1 MKEVPEGGGRHSKMD
16 LRHIL
21 RVGALFRAEMERFG
35 LDLSNKKKTKSIRLL
50 TAKISPIK
58 VGDLDNRSIW

>member
-1 MKEVPEGGGRHSKMD
+1 MD

-21 RVGALFRAEMERFG
+21 RVEALFRAEMERFG
-35 LDLSNKKKTKSIRLL
+35 LDLSNNNKTKSIRLL

-58 VGDLDNRSIW
+58 VEDLDNRSFW